1 MVTINELKKIALSFP
16 ETVQEEDR
24 IAFAVMN
31 KGKPKGFAWVWME
44 RIDPKAP
51 KIPNKGVIAIR
62 VRNNL
67 EKDMLIESEPDKFFT
82 EPHYNAFPAVLVR
95 LDAIDTNELK
105 SLLLTAWR
113 CQAPTNL
120 VKEFDKDHLKPSNQ
134 T

>member
-1 MVTINELKKIALSFP
+1 MANLNDLKEIALSFP

-44 RIDPKAP
+44 RINPKGP
-51 KIPNKGVIAIR
+51 KIANLDVVAIR

-82 EPHYNAFPAVLVR
+82 EPHYNSFPAVLVR
-95 LDAIDTNELK
+95 LNTIDVNELK
-105 SLLLTAWR
+105 SLLSTAWR
-113 CQAPTNL
+113 CQAPKNY
-120 VKEFDKDHLKPSNQ
+120 
-134 T
+134 